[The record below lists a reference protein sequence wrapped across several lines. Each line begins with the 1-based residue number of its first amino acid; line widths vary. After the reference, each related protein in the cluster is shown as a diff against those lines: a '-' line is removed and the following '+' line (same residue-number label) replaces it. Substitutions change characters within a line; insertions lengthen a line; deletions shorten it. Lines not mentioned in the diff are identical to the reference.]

1 MQLRGDGCREWDQG
15 REKKWQTTGLKGMC
29 KVVGPHEQ
37 RRKSLIS
44 PPGCHEGMSRRT
56 VKVTLCEHTN
66 SLYGSLINKFFNRL
80 RGKVILGQTVT
91 DGHVC
96 CLLAQCAYLGT
107 CEGTVFL
114 ALCLCTRLSVQL
126 SVCLSVCL
134 SFCLYVCLFFRM
146 FKSLFRFQCVC

>member
-1 MQLRGDGCREWDQG
+1 MADNRTQRDVQSCGAARAE
-15 REKKWQTTGLKGMC
+15 EKVT
-29 KVVGPHEQ
+29 HF
-37 RRKSLIS
+37 

-126 SVCLSVCL
+126 SVCLSICL
-134 SFCLYVCLFFRM
+134 SVCMSVCPSVCPRVSFVFNVSI
-146 FKSLFRFQCVC
+146 KFQCMCL